1 MPRFFIDSADMPTDG
16 YCLRDRIHIL
26 GEDASHISRSL
37 RMKAGESLVLCDCCG
52 RDYYTVIESISGGE
66 VIARVEEVQSSRG
79 EPPYRVTVYQG
90 LLKGDKMDT
99 VVQKSVE
106 LGAELIIP
114 VRCKNSV
121 AKLDDEAAKKKILRW
136 QKIASEAAKQCG
148 RGKLPRVGMP
158 LSFDEMK
165 GEMKSCDVTFA
176 CYEAEKQHSV
186 KQLLKRDFG
195 SISFFIGPEGGL
207 SPEECESLAS
217 SCIPLVTLGTR
228 ILRAETAAA
237 TVLSMLA
244 YEKEL

>member
-1 MPRFFIDSADMPTDG
+1 
-16 YCLRDRIHIL
+16 
-26 GEDASHISRSL
+26 
-37 RMKAGESLVLCDCCG
+37 
-52 RDYYTVIESISGGE
+52 
-66 VIARVEEVQSSRG
+66 
-79 EPPYRVTVYQG
+79 
-90 LLKGDKMDT
+90 
-99 VVQKSVE
+99 
-106 LGAELIIP
+106 
-114 VRCKNSV
+114 
-121 AKLDDEAAKKKILRW
+121 
-136 QKIASEAAKQCG
+136 IASEAAKQCG

-176 CYEAEKQHSV
+176 CYEAETQHSV
-186 KQLLKRDFG
+186 KQLLKRDFD

-207 SPEECESLAS
+207 SPEECESLDS